1 MIALMETVRTP
12 SASMRRLSFRSL
24 FTTLLLPGGL
34 ILFLG
39 CQGDDSTPDSLTRA
53 LDGAAPCPWA
63 DPVDDVYAS
72 GQDRSAKR
80 RACRAIDALV
90 SDGQFGAAEQGINE
104 LLAALNADYAACV
117 GGVFDRPG
125 LPPSCELTG
134 GAAVDPAAVVAFA
147 QATCDLGAS
156 FLPQSGDVD
165 CVVPSVANLA
175 EPTTPGPGEIGFDPT
190 AEVAGGW
197 IVDLL
202 YEGDTIVLPNG
213 EFAQTA
219 DDFEDGV
226 TAAYVALRE
235 NPPAAALGYCPG
247 ASSYDCVPNSYVAD
261 WDELVSGNNDP
272 IGEGTGL
279 GGLYTEAC
287 EGDIDFADTPG
298 RCAGGV
304 CAQAANAVDPPRGI
318 LSCTEAALD
327 FRASTW
333 TVVGGDPAARDVVC
347 EVTSQSAAISEGT
360 LCRIKEQGGDFLAGK
375 QCVTVADGQFTSSCT
390 ISGVPAA
397 DPALPPGDPVAYTMV
412 AEKQVGTGSH
422 YGETDFEISQSAPP
436 LGTAETVS
444 VLVVPQGQQ

>member
-1 MIALMETVRTP
+1 MMNQMKTGRTP
-12 SASMRRLSFRSL
+12 STSGRRLFSRSV
-24 FTTLLLPGGL
+24 FATLLLPGAL
-34 ILFLG
+34 LLLFS

-63 DPVDDVYAS
+63 DTVDDVYAS

-80 RACRAIDALV
+80 RACREIDGLV
-90 SDGQFGAAEQGINE
+90 SGEQFGAAEQGINE
-104 LLAALNADYAACV
+104 LLAALYADYAVCV
-117 GGVFDRPG
+117 GGVFGAQD
-125 LPPSCELTG
+125 LASCELTG
-134 GAAVDPAAVVAFA
+134 GAAVDPTAVVALA

-175 EPTTPGPGEIGFDPT
+175 QPTTPAPGLAGFDPT

-219 DDFEDGV
+219 DDLEAGV

-235 NPPAAALGYCPG
+235 NPPLPLGDCPG
-247 ASSYDCVPNSYVAD
+247 LSDNDCVQNNYDAD
-261 WDELVSGNNDP
+261 WDDLLSGNNDP
-272 IGEGTGL
+272 IGVVYIEV
-279 GGLYTEAC
+279 C
-287 EGDIDFADTPG
+287 EGAVDFADIPG

-304 CAQAANAVDPPRGI
+304 CNQAANAVDPPRGI
-318 LSCTEAALD
+318 LSCTKAALD

-333 TVVGGDPAARDVVC
+333 TVVDVDPAARDVIC
-347 EVTSQSAAISEGT
+347 YVTSQSAAISEGT
-360 LCRIKEQGGDFLAGK
+360 ECRVQEQGGDFLAGK
-375 QCVTVADGQFTSSCT
+375 QCITVADEQFTSSCT
-390 ISGVPAA
+390 IYGVPAA

-412 AEKQVGTGSH
+412 AEKQSGTGSH
-422 YGETDFEISQSAPP
+422 SGEAAFWVSQSDPT
-436 LGTAETVS
+436 LGNAKTVS